1 MPFFGSDAQAIR
13 VELNINTVAEMF
25 KKILRGLTVRKFV
38 DELDFSEL
46 GNFWKFVEELETG
59 YNNMREDENTAGG
72 QGWETECSRQ
82 SFYKWAKEN
91 YMKLDSWVPVSIELE
106 DRQGGC

>member
-1 MPFFGSDAQAIR
+1 
-13 VELNINTVAEMF
+13 
-25 KKILRGLTVRKFV
+25 
-38 DELDFSEL
+38 
-46 GNFWKFVEELETG
+46 
-59 YNNMREDENTAGG
+59 MREDENTAGG

-106 DRQGGC
+106 DRQGG